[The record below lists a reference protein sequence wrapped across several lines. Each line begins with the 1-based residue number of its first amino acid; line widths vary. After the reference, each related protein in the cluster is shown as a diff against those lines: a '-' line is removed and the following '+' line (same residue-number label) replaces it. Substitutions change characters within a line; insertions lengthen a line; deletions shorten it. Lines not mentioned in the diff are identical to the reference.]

1 MITDAI
7 HDYVA
12 GQLSGLWSLPKP
24 QRRAR
29 LAELRR
35 GVGHQPGDL
44 PALWGS
50 FLQELPK
57 ELWGRET
64 AAGECREP
72 SEAEWAV
79 YLALTLYALHQQ
91 GEENVSMNEKGC
103 TLGRAVRLLAQNS
116 AAAAQDWTESS
127 VLRRFNALATADSMP
142 EVSHYLRG
150 MVQLFRGN
158 EPKLKLDYPRLA
170 VELYRFQLPD
180 THSPRRSASDD
191 PKASVGSPLAS
202 TFSSAR
208 SVAESLPMSLA
219 SNERPSLS
227 FTLSFEA
234 PSTTW
239 LFVTI

>member
-64 AAGECREP
+64 AAGECRKP

-142 EVSHYLRG
+142 EVSHHLRG
-150 MVQLFRGN
+150 MIQLLRREGI
-158 EPKLKLDYPRLA
+158 PLDYPQLAEDLYQYQFVNGAPNVRLRWGRD
-170 VELYRFQLPD
+170 LYA
-180 THSPRRSASDD
+180 SPTE
-191 PKASVGSPLAS
+191 K
-202 TFSSAR
+202 TK
-208 SVAESLPMSLA
+208 E
-219 SNERPSLS
+219 NEK
-227 FTLSFEA
+227 EN
-234 PSTTW
+234 
-239 LFVTI
+239 

>member
-91 GEENVSMNEKGC
+91 
-103 TLGRAVRLLAQNS
+103 
-116 AAAAQDWTESS
+116 
-127 VLRRFNALATADSMP
+127 
-142 EVSHYLRG
+142 
-150 MVQLFRGN
+150 
-158 EPKLKLDYPRLA
+158 KLDYPRLA

-180 THSPRRSASDD
+180 QAANVRLQWGRDLYQMNADTPETEE
-191 PKASVGSPLAS
+191 K
-202 TFSSAR
+202 
-208 SVAESLPMSLA
+208 E
-219 SNERPSLS
+219 N
-227 FTLSFEA
+227 
-234 PSTTW
+234 
-239 LFVTI
+239 

>member
-1 MITDAI
+1 MRTDAI

-12 GQLSGLWSLPKP
+12 GQLSRLWSLPKP

-103 TLGRAVRLLAQNS
+103 MLGRAVRLLAQNS

-142 EVSHYLRG
+142 EVSHHLRG
-150 MVQLFRGN
+150 MIQLLRREGI
-158 EPKLKLDYPRLA
+158 PLDYPQLAEDLYQYQFVDGAPNVRLRWGRD
-170 VELYRFQLPD
+170 LYA
-180 THSPRRSASDD
+180 SPTE
-191 PKASVGSPLAS
+191 K
-202 TFSSAR
+202 TK
-208 SVAESLPMSLA
+208 E
-219 SNERPSLS
+219 NEK
-227 FTLSFEA
+227 EN
-234 PSTTW
+234 
-239 LFVTI
+239 

>member
-12 GQLSGLWSLPKP
+12 GQLSRLWSLPKP
-24 QRRAR
+24 QRRAW

-91 GEENVSMNEKGC
+91 GEENVSMNEKDC

-127 VLRRFNALATADSMP
+127 VLRRFNALAM
-142 EVSHYLRG
+142 
-150 MVQLFRGN
+150 N
-158 EPKLKLDYPRLA
+158 
-170 VELYRFQLPD
+170 
-180 THSPRRSASDD
+180 RS
-191 PKASVGSPLAS
+191 
-202 TFSSAR
+202 
-208 SVAESLPMSLA
+208 
-219 SNERPSLS
+219 
-227 FTLSFEA
+227 
-234 PSTTW
+234 
-239 LFVTI
+239 

>member
-12 GQLSGLWSLPKP
+12 GQLSGLWRLPKP

-91 GEENVSMNEKGC
+91 GEENISMNEKGC

-150 MVQLFRGN
+150 MVQLCRGN
-158 EPKLKLDYPRLA
+158 DPQLKLASRVVSPPPVFGAAGLRNRSVSFTAFPPAGCGA
-170 VELYRFQLPD
+170 VPVPAPGSGSQCPPAVGPGPLPD
-180 THSPRRSASDD
+180 ECRHT
-191 PKASVGSPLAS
+191 
-202 TFSSAR
+202 
-208 SVAESLPMSLA
+208 
-219 SNERPSLS
+219 
-227 FTLSFEA
+227 
-234 PSTTW
+234 
-239 LFVTI
+239 

>member
-142 EVSHYLRG
+142 EVSHHLRG
-150 MVQLFRGN
+150 MIQLLRREGI
-158 EPKLKLDYPRLA
+158 PLDYPQLAEDLYQYQFVDGAPNVRLRWGRD
-170 VELYRFQLPD
+170 LYA
-180 THSPRRSASDD
+180 SPTE
-191 PKASVGSPLAS
+191 K
-202 TFSSAR
+202 TK
-208 SVAESLPMSLA
+208 E
-219 SNERPSLS
+219 NEK
-227 FTLSFEA
+227 EN
-234 PSTTW
+234 
-239 LFVTI
+239 